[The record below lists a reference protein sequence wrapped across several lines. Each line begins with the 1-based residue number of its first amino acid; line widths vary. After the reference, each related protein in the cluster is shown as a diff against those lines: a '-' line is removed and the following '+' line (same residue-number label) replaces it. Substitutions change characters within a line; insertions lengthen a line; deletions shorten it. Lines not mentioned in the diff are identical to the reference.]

1 MDQTVALLLP
11 TLSWAST
18 DSAPVDL
25 VPPQAHRGPAS
36 EALLWQQVSAI
47 GTAAELE
54 AVPGPWRRSITWN
67 GVLHVIEPRT
77 GTPPR
82 TPNRLLEIHGLM
94 GAIGEQLGLAWTA
107 EQDAQRLQLTS
118 ALRGSDVKRMAI
130 RATTELAGHFLLG
143 AAHSLANLVL
153 RLLLL
158 NAAVAEHLIGMRKY
172 RNADGFAPGDDS
184 RDAWPTLNAALL
196 DDLTRASAPSDR
208 EQLRLLVATISDL
221 HGSSEFQDL
230 DGRRGMDYHRRRP
243 QSVAHTAPRRGVVST
258 SEGTTTMTMVSA
270 WLEDDAKHEA
280 VHAIATAALVSIANT
295 MRRIRELV
303 PAVIRAEGINY
314 VYDFRSDD

>member
-1 MDQTVALLLP
+1 MDHTVALLLP

-18 DSAPVDL
+18 DLAPADL
-25 VPPQAHRGPAS
+25 LPPQAHHRPAR

-47 GTAAELE
+47 GAAAELE
-54 AVPGPWRRSITWN
+54 AIPGPFRRSITWN
-67 GVLHVIEPRT
+67 GVVHVIEPRT

-82 TPNRLLEIHGLM
+82 EPNRLLEIHGLM

-107 EQDAQRLQLTS
+107 EQDAQRLELTS
-118 ALRGSDVKRMAI
+118 ESRDSDENRMAI
-130 RATTELAGHFLLG
+130 RAMAELAGHFLLG

-153 RLLLL
+153 RLMLL
-158 NAAVAEHLIGMRKY
+158 NAAAADHLIGMNKY
-172 RNADGFAPGDDS
+172 RKAEGFEPGNDS

-196 DDLTRASAPSDR
+196 DDLTTVSTANDR
-208 EQLRLLVATISDL
+208 EKLRHLIAPISEL
-221 HGSSEFQDL
+221 YGSAEFQNL

-270 WLEDDAKHEA
+270 RLEDDAEHEA
-280 VHAIATAALVSIANT
+280 VHTTATAALVSVANT
-295 MRRIRELV
+295 MRRIREMV
-303 PAVIRAEGINY
+303 PDLIRAEGINY
-314 VYDFRSDD
+314 VYDFRSDY